1 MVSGAH
7 AIAHEHMPLGDE
19 DCAARVTHDGLQSDD
34 SGHCLG
40 KLLRHGTPIAVQRR
54 AAQNHSARLLPAA
67 VA

>member
-54 AAQNHSARLLPAA
+54 AAQDHSARLLPAA